1 MATRRAHERRR
12 ARRLRIGASV
22 LGGAV
27 IVCGLVW
34 VTRVGPADTD
44 LVADEVRRG
53 TADVGASPATSVTT
67 GTTPSTTTTVVLALT
82 TPADDPTRLV
92 VRTTEGE
99 PLAGAV
105 LVRDGYVATSGAA
118 LAGATDVTV
127 TWGDTTAPGV
137 VVGHDHDTD
146 ISVIRVD
153 GATPTS
159 DHTDAP
165 VTTGDTVRL
174 PSDDGTHDDLE
185 VVAAPSASALANGEP
200 LVGIVELDRRLGDV
214 PPGSPAFDD
223 EGDIVGITTATA
235 SSAPAALVPI
245 DLAREVADDIIDT
258 GEASH
263 PRLGVVARDPDGA
276 LPAGSLITAVDPD
289 GPASAAGVLEGD
301 VLVRIDDHDIDSM
314 AAMVATLRSYEP
326 GEVIALTLW
335 RSDGE
340 FGCLVALA
348 SSLDADV

>member
-1 MATRRAHERRR
+1 MAARRAGARRR
-12 ARRLRIGASV
+12 ARRRFQVGATL

-44 LVADEVRRG
+44 LAGDEVRRG
-53 TADVGASPATSVTT
+53 TADVGTASGSQV
-67 GTTPSTTTTVVLALT
+67 TTPSTTTTFLLAFAA
-82 TPADDPTRLV
+82 PVDDPTRLV
-92 VRTTEGE
+92 VRTPQGE

-105 LVRDGYVATSGAA
+105 LVREGYVATSGEA
-118 LAGATDVTV
+118 LAGATEVTV
-127 TWGDTTAPGV
+127 TWGDTTAPGL

-153 GATPTS
+153 GTTPAP

-174 PSDDGTHDDLE
+174 PTQNGSHSDLE
-185 VVAAPSASALANGEP
+185 VVASPSASALANGEP
-200 LVGIVELDRRLGDV
+200 LVGIVELDRRLGDI

-223 EGDIVGITTATA
+223 DGDIVGITTATA

-263 PRLGVVARDPDGA
+263 PRLGVVARDPDGD

-289 GPASAAGVLEGD
+289 GPAAAAGVVEGD
-301 VLVRIDDHDIDSM
+301 VLVRIDDHEVDSM

-335 RSDGE
+335 RPDGA

-348 SSLDADV
+348 SSLDVDA